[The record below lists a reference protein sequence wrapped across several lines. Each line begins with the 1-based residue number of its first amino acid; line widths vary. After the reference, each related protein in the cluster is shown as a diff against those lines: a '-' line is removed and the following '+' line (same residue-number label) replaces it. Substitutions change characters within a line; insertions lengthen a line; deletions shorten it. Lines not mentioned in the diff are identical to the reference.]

1 MVDLSS
7 TCCSLA
13 FCVPFD
19 LSPAHTLTSRDP
31 RFIREF
37 KAKYCVEAMVEH
49 VTQKKRRKLW
59 RKKDQK
65 FEYPYKEIGPVNK

>member
-1 MVDLSS
+1 MSGRLRA
-7 TCCSLA
+7 TPRRLL
-13 FCVPFD
+13 PT
-19 LSPAHTLTSRDP
+19 PPPPEPTLTFRDP

-65 FEYPYKEIGPVNK
+65 FEYPYKEIGPVTK